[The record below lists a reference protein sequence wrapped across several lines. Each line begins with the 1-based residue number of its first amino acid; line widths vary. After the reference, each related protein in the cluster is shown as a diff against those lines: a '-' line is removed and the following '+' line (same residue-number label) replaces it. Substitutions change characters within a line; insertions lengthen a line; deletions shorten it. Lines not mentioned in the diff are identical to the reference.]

1 MVTGALEV
9 VIDTIILVLPVR
21 MVLGLQ
27 LPPKRK
33 ILLLFIFLLG
43 GLYVSPL
50 VTPFF
55 IEHR

>member
-27 LPPKRK
+27 LSPKRK

-43 GLYVSPL
+43 GL
-50 VTPFF
+50 
-55 IEHR
+55 